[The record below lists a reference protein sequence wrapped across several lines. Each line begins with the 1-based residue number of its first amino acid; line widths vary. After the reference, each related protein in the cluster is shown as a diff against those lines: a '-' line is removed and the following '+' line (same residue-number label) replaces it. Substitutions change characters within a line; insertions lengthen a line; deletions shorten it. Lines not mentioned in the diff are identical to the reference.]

1 MFVTSR
7 MIQALEKMD
16 NNDDHEYSLHGDYL
30 YNDDMYLI
38 INITIQVQFFLK
50 IKEKYYTN

>member
-16 NNDDHEYSLHGDYL
+16 NNDDHEYSLYGDYL